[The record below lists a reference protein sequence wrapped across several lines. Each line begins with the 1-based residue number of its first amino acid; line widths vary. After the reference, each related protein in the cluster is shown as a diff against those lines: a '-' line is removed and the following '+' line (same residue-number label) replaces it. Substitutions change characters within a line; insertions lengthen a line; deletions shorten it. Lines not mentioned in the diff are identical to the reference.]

1 MNNNNIDNILNDIDN
16 ENDKEATEIHR
27 NLLETQLY
35 NLNKNINILQQQNNI
50 LIKKLAKIKRN
61 VGCMTF
67 VICIPLVI
75 TGILFLLK
83 LFAEFSFF
91 ELLK

>member
-16 ENDKEATEIHR
+16 ANNKEATEIHR
-27 NLLETQLY
+27 NLLETQLH

-50 LIKKLAKIKRN
+50 LIEKLTKIKRN

-67 VICIPLVI
+67 VICVPLVI
-75 TGILFLLK
+75 TGILLLLK
-83 LFAEFSFF
+83 LFVGFSLF